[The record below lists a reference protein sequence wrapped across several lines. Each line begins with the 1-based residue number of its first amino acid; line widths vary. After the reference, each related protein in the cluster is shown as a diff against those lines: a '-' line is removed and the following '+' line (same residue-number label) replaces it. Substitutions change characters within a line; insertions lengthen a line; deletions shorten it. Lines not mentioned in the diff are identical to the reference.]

1 MSIGKHSCTYYY
13 TFYYSTSVV
22 LHNTHSVNAQP
33 HTPLLSVL
41 TLHLHK
47 AGHVLGFDHPDT
59 SPGENLEQ
67 VARPHPNPNSNPNP
81 SPNPNPNLNPKP
93 KPKPNPNP
101 NPMQA
106 STA

>member
-1 MSIGKHSCTYYY
+1 M
-13 TFYYSTSVV
+13 
-22 LHNTHSVNAQP
+22 NAQP

-67 VARPHPNPNSNPNP
+67 VASLSNATCR
-81 SPNPNPNLNPKP
+81 SPWSVAQLKDYTQTEGGSI
-93 KPKPNPNP
+93 
-101 NPMQA
+101 MH
-106 STA
+106 SLTR

>member
-1 MSIGKHSCTYYY
+1 M
-13 TFYYSTSVV
+13 
-22 LHNTHSVNAQP
+22 NAQP
-33 HTPLLSVL
+33 HTPLHSVL

-67 VARPHPNPNSNPNP
+67 VASPN
-81 SPNPNPNLNPKP
+81 PNPNPNLNPKP

-101 NPMQA
+101 NRTR
-106 STA
+106 TATRNLTPTPTPTLSRWPA